1 MHPAESGDLMYLN
14 ILRLREMTDRLRN
27 DCQTLSLSKDR
38 LERQIA
44 RLARNTQTETAVA
57 KLKVASVKLEEEIR
71 TLKEMIAALERIAEL
86 YSSSEESVINQIEN
100 GEGVSKKG
108 VVPYRKNSFA
118 FSVGGSIFTLGST

>member
-108 VVPYRKNSFA
+108 VEKKKKNSFA
-118 FSVGGSIFTLGST
+118 FSVGGWLES

>member
-44 RLARNTQTETAVA
+44 RLARNTQTEAAVA
-57 KLKVASVKLEEEIR
+57 KIKGASVKLEEEIR
-71 TLKEMIAALERIAEL
+71 TLKEMIAALEQIAEL
-86 YSSSEESVINQIEN
+86 YSSGEESVIDQIEN

-108 VVPYRKNSFA
+108 VVPFRKNSFA
-118 FSVGGSIFTLGST
+118 FSVGGWLES

>member
-86 YSSSEESVINQIEN
+86 YSSGEESVIDQIEN

-108 VVPYRKNSFA
+108 VVPFRKNSFA
-118 FSVGGSIFTLGST
+118 FSVGGWLES

>member
-44 RLARNTQTETAVA
+44 RLTRNTQTETAVA

-118 FSVGGSIFTLGST
+118 FSVGGWLES

>member
-71 TLKEMIAALERIAEL
+71 TLKRDDRRA
-86 YSSSEESVINQIEN
+86 
-100 GEGVSKKG
+100 
-108 VVPYRKNSFA
+108 
-118 FSVGGSIFTLGST
+118 

>member
-44 RLARNTQTETAVA
+44 RLARNTQTEIAVA

-118 FSVGGSIFTLGST
+118 FSVGGWLES

>member
-118 FSVGGSIFTLGST
+118 FSVGGWLES

>member
-57 KLKVASVKLEEEIR
+57 KLKVASVNLEEEIR

-118 FSVGGSIFTLGST
+118 FSVGGWLES

>member
-108 VVPYRKNSFA
+108 VVPYRKNSLA
-118 FSVGGSIFTLGST
+118 FSVGGWLES

>member
-108 VVPYRKNSFA
+108 VVPFRKNSFA
-118 FSVGGSIFTLGST
+118 FSVGGWLES

>member
-86 YSSSEESVINQIEN
+86 YSSSEDSVINQIEN

-118 FSVGGSIFTLGST
+118 FSVGGWLES

>member
-38 LERQIA
+38 LERQIV
-44 RLARNTQTETAVA
+44 RLARNTQTEAAVA
-57 KLKVASVKLEEEIR
+57 KIKGASVKLEEEIR
-71 TLKEMIAALERIAEL
+71 TLKEMIAALEQIAEL
-86 YSSSEESVINQIEN
+86 YSSGEESVIDQIEN

-108 VVPYRKNSFA
+108 VVPFRKNSFA
-118 FSVGGSIFTLGST
+118 FSVGGWLES

>member
-1 MHPAESGDLMYLN
+1 MYLN
-14 ILRLREMTDRLRN
+14 VLRLRETTDRLRS

-44 RLARNTQTETAVA
+44 RLARNTQTEAAVA
-57 KLKVASVKLEEEIR
+57 KIKGASVKLEEEIR

-118 FSVGGSIFTLGST
+118 FSVGGWLES